1 MAALFTGVWLEMKG
15 RKELKGS
22 DIGFSDICFLF
33 QFNDESQM
41 NLLPARLR
49 SLQWQQRADC

>member
-1 MAALFTGVWLEMKG
+1 MAALFTGVWLKMKG
-15 RKELKGS
+15 RKEPTGS

-41 NLLPARLR
+41 ILLPAPLR
-49 SLQWQQRADC
+49 SLQWQQSADC

>member
-1 MAALFTGVWLEMKG
+1 MAALFTGMWLEMKG
-15 RKELKGS
+15 RKEPAGS
-22 DIGFSDICFLF
+22 GIGFSDICFLF

>member
-41 NLLPARLR
+41 NLLPAPLR
-49 SLQWQQRADC
+49 SLQWRKTAGC

>member
-1 MAALFTGVWLEMKG
+1 MAALFTGVWLKMKG
-15 RKELKGS
+15 RKEPTGS
-22 DIGFSDICFLF
+22 DIGYSDICFLF

-41 NLLPARLR
+41 NLLHARLR

>member
-1 MAALFTGVWLEMKG
+1 MAALFTGVWLKMKG
-15 RKELKGS
+15 RKEPTGS
-22 DIGFSDICFLF
+22 DIGYSDICFLF

-49 SLQWQQRADC
+49 SLQ